1 MLAPPCVALVPGLCL
16 KGFPPGLLLPSP
28 GRADVAGGGPR
39 SEGRWASRAEEP
51 PLITVLYWLGLTPQ
65 DPPARPRA
73 ILLQGSP
80 SRQGQAGSSGPSAG
94 SQSTA
99 SSGALSW
106 ARSWRGSWRRGKGA
120 LPLPLAEASFSKGHS
135 LPSATRLRKR
145 TSWEERGQAVSD
157 WGFRTGAHGNRSE
170 KGCSA

>member
-1 MLAPPCVALVPGLCL
+1 MCGPGSWALPERVSPRPASPFPG
-16 KGFPPGLLLPSP
+16 
-28 GRADVAGGGPR
+28 
-39 SEGRWASRAEEP
+39 EGRRRRRRSTERGSVGQQSRGATIHHS
-51 PLITVLYWLGLTPQ
+51 PLLAWTSSTGPSCPSQ
-65 DPPARPRA
+65 GHPPAGLP
-73 ILLQGSP
+73 GP
-80 SRQGQAGSSGPSAG
+80 GQGQAGSSGPSAG

-99 SSGALSW
+99 SSGALSQ
-106 ARSWRGSWRRGKGA
+106 ARSWRGSWLRGTGA

-145 TSWEERGQAVSD
+145 TSREERGQAVSD